1 VADDARRRLAVIA
14 GAVVLTEPGNSLKTL
29 AVITGIFV
37 LVDGICELVAG
48 LNHGQANRGLV
59 AVLGLVT
66 AIEGV
71 LLIRHPVGSVTAVA
85 ILIGIWLIATGWCD
99 ASRRSRSQSIV
110 GGSWRSARSRRSP
123 AS

>member
-29 AVITGIFV
+29 AVITGIFL

-59 AVLGLVT
+59 TVLGVVT
-66 AIEGV
+66 AIVGV
-71 LLIRHPVGSVTAVA
+71 LLMGNTFRVKQPPVRG
-85 ILIGIWLIATGWCD
+85 
-99 ASRRSRSQSIV
+99 
-110 GGSWRSARSRRSP
+110 
-123 AS
+123 